1 MANLK
6 VLILD
11 NLVSQGTLGIQSLS
25 EAKALLIDCVLRRSF
40 LFEPTPS
47 GGCKFNFDFL
57 VTEDEGV
64 ELEAKLTLEAEVLL
78 QKTQSMKHYKLS
90 LLVKH
95 MFSIVRTYVD
105 MQGNYAWNS

>member
-78 QKTQSMKHYKLS
+78 QKHTINEALQ
-90 LLVKH
+90 
-95 MFSIVRTYVD
+95 IVVARQAYVFD
-105 MQGNYAWNS
+105 RKNVC

>member
-1 MANLK
+1 MYEVANLK

-25 EAKALLIDCVLRRSF
+25 EAKALLMDCVLRRSF

-47 GGCKFNFDFL
+47 GCCKFNFDFL

-78 QKTQSMKHYKLS
+78 QNTINEALQ
-90 LLVKH
+90 
-95 MFSIVRTYVD
+95 IVVARQAYVFD
-105 MQGNYAWNS
+105 REKRH